1 MRKISFAGIVVMALI
16 LAPQAVASTVTVS
29 GGNTVKVAETGNET
43 NRVVVSYVAATNA
56 YSVTD
61 TAANLTASGTC
72 TTVNAH
78 TASCPGT
85 GIKTISADT
94 GDRDDTVALDASIPS
109 TVAGNLDGGPGNDT
123 LIGSPSADKLRGG
136 GGRDSLD
143 GRAGADDLRGGSG
156 TDTLAYLATR
166 QNPVGVTIGS
176 GSGNDGG
183 PEDQTGSRRDTVH
196 GDIEVVFGTNGNDVL
211 VGDRS
216 SETLFG
222 LGGDDV
228 LYGNRG
234 NDTLL
239 GFDGGDLS
247 IGGPGND
254 TVRGGPG
261 DDRLYGKAGA
271 DRLAAGPD
279 DDFLRGGSGADVMK
293 GKTGIDR
300 INAHDGG
307 RDVKINCGPG
317 RNKAESAK
325 RDKRLDPRPR
335 SC

>member
-1 MRKISFAGIVVMALI
+1 MRKVSFAGIIGIALI
-16 LAPQAVASTVTVS
+16 IAPHAAASTVTVS
-29 GGNTVKVAETGNET
+29 GGNTVKVAESGNEI
-43 NRVVVSYVAATNA
+43 NRVAVSYVAATNVYNVA
-56 YSVTD
+56 D
-61 TAANLTASGTC
+61 AAANLTPNGTC
-72 TTVNAH
+72 TAVDAH
-78 TASCPGT
+78 TARCPGT
-85 GIKTISADT
+85 GIKTISVDA
-94 GDRDDTVALDASIPS
+94 GSRDDSIALEGSIPS
-109 TVAGNLDGGPGNDT
+109 TAAGNLDGGPGNDT

-136 GGRDSLD
+136 SGKDSLD
-143 GRAGADDLRGGSG
+143 GRDGADDLRGGSG

-176 GSGNDGG
+176 GDGNDGG

-196 GDIEVVFGTNGNDVL
+196 GDIEVVFGTIGNDVL

-228 LYGNRG
+228 LFGNRG

-239 GFDGGDLS
+239 GFDGGDLMV
-247 IGGPGND
+247 GGPGND
-254 TVRGGPG
+254 TARGGPG
-261 DDRLYGKAGA
+261 DDRLFGKAGG
-271 DRLAAGPD
+271 DRLAGGPD
-279 DDFLRGGSGADVMK
+279 NDFIRGGGGADVMK

-300 INAHDGG
+300 INAHDGE

-317 RNKAESAK
+317 SNRAESAK